1 MENNENSAGCEN
13 CSNYCPAGVK
23 SYKLMRQLIILAVIL
38 GVIAL
43 GIVSLIRDRIV
54 NPNRY
59 QVSFTASAKVFAKPD
74 IAQISLA
81 VKTDRQKDA
90 AMAVKNNTDKMNA
103 VVVKVKELGID
114 EKDIQTSAYN
124 LTPEYDYS
132 VNVGRGALAGY
143 SVYQE
148 VTVKIRDL
156 DKVGKVIESATAAG
170 SNQVGGISFTIDD
183 LTNLKNQART
193 EAVAKAKEQA
203 KIMAKLTGIKL
214 GKLVNVWENSS
225 NPMPYQDAYYGAKT
239 VSVGMG
245 GGAVAAP
252 EIQVGQNEI
261 SIEVTLSYEVK

>member
-1 MENNENSAGCEN
+1 VENEHKECCEAGKGCWH
-13 CSNYCPAGVK
+13 CGFK
-23 SYKLMRQLIILAVIL
+23 MKHLITLVVIL
-38 GVIAL
+38 GAIAL

-54 NPNRY
+54 NPDNY
-59 QVSFTASAKVFAKPD
+59 QVSFSASAKVFAKPD

-90 AMAVKNNTDKMNA
+90 ATAVKNNTDKMNA
-103 VVVKVKELGID
+103 VIAKVKEAGVD

-124 LTPEYDYS
+124 LTPEYDYTA
-132 VNVGRGALAGY
+132 NVGRGVLAGY

-156 DKVGKVIESATAAG
+156 DKVGKVIENATTAG

-183 LTNLKNQART
+183 LTNLKNQARA

-203 KIMAKLTGIKL
+203 KSMAKLTGIRL
-214 GKLVNVWENSS
+214 GKLVNVYEGIS
-225 NPMPYQDAYYGAKT
+225 PMPYLDSSYSNKAMTMGI
-239 VSVGMG
+239 G
-245 GGAVAAP
+245 GGETVAAP

-261 SIEVTLSYEVK
+261 SVEVTLSYEVK